1 VAADVIDLLRRRRA
15 AVAKLANAATES
27 SAGEPARSSTNNEP
41 SQERAPNRA
50 TEAEIVDPPSGQPQ
64 PLDLGSAFTEAGLES
79 AWESAERHLK
89 AKGVEPVEVLERAAA
104 NIVRVTGGA
113 LDANGEQRYGPDE
126 VFRRFLMNR
135 AEDTLKAYKADV
147 DAFAV
152 WLGVTP
158 DEAVGHLLGH
168 GGAAANA
175 LAIEWLDSM
184 AALAPSTRKRR
195 LCALRSFVR
204 IARRLGAVDWALDV
218 DSPKV
223 EAYRNTAGPTEQEF
237 HRLFAACGDGL
248 EGLRNRAI
256 VLLATFMGWR
266 RRELAAFTLSDY
278 DRDRR
283 RLFVRGKGGRS
294 KWVGAPDEVID
305 ALEAWLAAPKTI
317 VNTEKV
323 FLSLSRRSFGNA
335 LTRKGINT
343 LVTRIGERA
352 GVKVWPHAFRHAGV
366 TAVLDESG
374 GDVRMAQQFARHGD
388 PKTTMLYD
396 DNRKDMAGAAAR
408 LVANKL
414 MPK

>member
-1 VAADVIDLLRRRRA
+1 MAADVINLLRRRRA
-15 AVAKLANAATES
+15 AVVKLANAATEAS
-27 SAGEPARSSTNNEP
+27 SGEPARSSTNIEY
-41 SQERAPNRA
+41 SRERAPNRPP
-50 TEAEIVDPPSGQPQ
+50 EAETFDLAFERDARTAWDTEGPLTAEDEARIDDARALVLSRASVELRVD
-64 PLDLGSAFTEAGLES
+64 
-79 AWESAERHLK
+79 
-89 AKGVEPVEVLERAAA
+89 
-104 NIVRVTGGA
+104 
-113 LDANGEQRYGPDE
+113 GEQRYGPDE

-135 AEDTLKAYKADV
+135 AEGTLKAYKADV
-147 DAFAV
+147 GAFAA

-158 DEAVGHLLGH
+158 DEAVARLLGR

-218 DSPKV
+218 DSPRV

-266 RRELAAFTLSDY
+266 RRELAAFRRADY

-305 ALEAWLAAPKTI
+305 ALEAWLVAPKMI
-317 VNTEKV
+317 ADTEKV
-323 FLSLSRRSFGNA
+323 FLSLSRRSFGKA
-335 LTRKGINT
+335 LTCKGINT